1 MLLYHQHASVKD
13 ERHPHVDEKSPGH
26 YECTSLTQYVCITHA
41 IQVLARWLVMSAI
54 PAAAACVLRGAAITP
69 LASSGC
75 WFREAGIHVID
86 STYSAPVFACVA
98 GSVFSKG

>member
-26 YECTSLTQYVCITHA
+26 SECTSLTQYVCITHA

-54 PAAAACVLRGAAITP
+54 PAVAACVLP
-69 LASSGC
+69 S
-75 WFREAGIHVID
+75 
-86 STYSAPVFACVA
+86 CVA
-98 GSVFSKG
+98 RLSLHSRHRGVGSEKQVYM